1 MHKPKTKKELKRKI
15 PSYLVIPDRDAS
27 MAGEYGCQR
36 WKMASNGGISRR
48 AGCQLNKKRL
58 LTTEYEHVHD
68 LCLEQMNA
76 LLTLTHTHKRL
87 IEEDSLHD
95 PFVIHRYK

>member
-1 MHKPKTKKELKRKI
+1 MSKVENGFKR
-15 PSYLVIPDRDAS
+15 RDIT
-27 MAGEYGCQR
+27 AGRLPAKQ
-36 WKMASNGGISRR
+36 
-48 AGCQLNKKRL
+48 KRL

-76 LLTLTHTHKRL
+76 LLTLTHTTHKRL

-95 PFVIHRYK
+95 PFVIHKK